1 MINLFKQC
9 FCQTTRLVLALCF
22 ALAIYGC
29 SGSSSSTSN
38 PVSIEQIGS
47 SGDDPIDAP
56 TTAADTESL
65 QQIEPV
71 GTAPMSDSVADSTD
85 LSPDSAIND
94 SVVPSVT
101 NADVPD
107 PMVQN
112 NTDVTFEITVPAY
125 QSNELQLRL
134 SWGEFSTSLIWVGDE
149 FWSVTANLP
158 TNTERFLS
166 ILFLDENGD
175 IELGSVEQQYRTGI
189 NAAEVVQVTADQF
202 DTGRWDF
209 DEDGASNLDEL
220 IGGTDPRV
228 DEDSLLRIVDT
239 QPMSLLFIANYFETL
254 LPNDRPYMDSVIENV
269 SENEAM
275 VTTVD
280 IDVNGNGNMFIDT
293 PPFVRFNLRQGERLV
308 QSNSVLWSGS
318 WTFRD
323 DFSLGQNF
331 TSEVSVDG
339 DTRRLVEEGSGSWIG
354 TYSHEWET
362 TVDVTGQ
369 LIEGSTF
376 CKVASGTIT
385 ERYTTNQDG
394 RRTVIHTITRE
405 SVDDFWRVSR
415 VFDLEGEVFTS
426 EYFARELSMSL
437 IRFGYQQ
444 QVSEN
449 DYFFCDFVD
458 L

>member
-1 MINLFKQC
+1 M
-9 FCQTTRLVLALCF
+9 
-22 ALAIYGC
+22 G
-29 SGSSSSTSN
+29 
-38 PVSIEQIGS
+38 
-47 SGDDPIDAP
+47 
-56 TTAADTESL
+56 
-65 QQIEPV
+65 
-71 GTAPMSDSVADSTD
+71 
-85 LSPDSAIND
+85 
-94 SVVPSVT
+94 SVT
-101 NADVPD
+101 
-107 PMVQN
+107 
-112 NTDVTFEITVPAY
+112 
-125 QSNELQLRL
+125 
-134 SWGEFSTSLIWVGDE
+134 
-149 FWSVTANLP
+149 
-158 TNTERFLS
+158 
-166 ILFLDENGD
+166 
-175 IELGSVEQQYRTGI
+175 
-189 NAAEVVQVTADQF
+189 
-202 DTGRWDF
+202 
-209 DEDGASNLDEL
+209 
-220 IGGTDPRV
+220 
-228 DEDSLLRIVDT
+228 
-239 QPMSLLFIANYFETL
+239 
-254 LPNDRPYMDSVIENV
+254 ENV

-280 IDVNGNGNMFIDT
+280 IDANGNGTMFIDT
-293 PPFVRFNLRQGERLV
+293 PPFARFNLRQGERLV
-308 QSNSVLWSGS
+308 QNNSVLWSGS

-323 DFSLGQNF
+323 DFSLSQNF
-331 TSEVSVDG
+331 TSEVSVAG

-354 TYSHEWET
+354 TYTHEWET